1 MKKTRADS
9 QLRHLLLGL
18 IDEAYDHTA
27 WHGPNLKSAVRRVL
41 PEEAVWRPRPGRK
54 HIADLVVH
62 CAYWKYA
69 VRRRLLDQKR
79 GSFPLKGSN
88 WFKLPAK
95 LNKTAWRDL
104 VDLLDEQHRLLREAV
119 AGAPLPFPSAGPDQP
134 NKAVE
139 LIRGIALHDTYHAGQ
154 IRTLKVLYKQ
164 TQGGRNGR
172 GG

>member
-9 QLRHLLLGL
+9 QMRNLLLGL
-18 IDEAYDHTA
+18 VDEAYDHTA
-27 WHGPNLKSAVRRVL
+27 WHGPNLKSSVRRVL
-41 PEEAVWRPRPGRK
+41 PQEAVWRPKPGRR
-54 HIADLVVH
+54 HIAEIVVH

-95 LNKTAWRDL
+95 LSKPQWREL
-104 VDLLDEQHRLLREAV
+104 VTLLDDQHRLLREAIANTSLASRLT
-119 AGAPLPFPSAGPDQP
+119 AGGKKDQP
-134 NKAVE
+134 LV
-139 LIRGIALHDTYHAGQ
+139 LIRGIAMHDTYHAGQ

-164 TQGGRNGR
+164 AKHGQK
-172 GG
+172 